1 MPELSHG
8 TVDAILERPEALRTI
23 AQWYYRDNVPV
34 KKIIEQSARKW
45 KIYLME
51 MDVLEAMRQV
61 SLEDVAPDPIDEL
74 ASAKLETRADL
85 IPYVRSLLVSAA
97 RANPNGVAVAA
108 LARQLGELLPEA
120 RDGGG
125 LPQVGLDEVDGL
137 TDAELTRR
145 WTGQ

>member
-8 TVDAILERPEALRTI
+8 THEAILERPEAVRTI
-23 AQWYYRDNVPV
+23 ARWYRVDGWAP
-34 KKIIEQSARKW
+34 KKICLKANQKW
-45 KIYLME
+45 GIWVTE
-51 MDVLEAMRQV
+51 MDVLEAMRLTP
-61 SLEDVAPDPIDEL
+61 LELANDPIDEL
-74 ASAKLETRADL
+74 ETAKLETRADL